1 LKLTK
6 QKLSEKVGY
15 NIRKARKAK
24 AHTIKGL
31 AYEADIE
38 YTQLSRIERGKINT
52 SVYQIY
58 LIAMALKVE
67 YVSLF
72 EGI

>member
-1 LKLTK
+1 MKLSK
-6 QKLSEKVGY
+6 QQLSEKIGS
-15 NIRKARKAK
+15 NIRKIRKAK
-24 AHTIKGL
+24 GLTIQGL
-31 AYEADIE
+31 AFEAKTE

-52 SVYQIY
+52 SAYQIY
-58 LIAMALKVE
+58 LIAIALEVE